1 MNDLFKKLDWGKI
14 VAWMGAFLT
23 VVAFVSFFVKDLPSL
38 LGFGPKEMSQA
49 EIVATLGALQSGK
62 ADAEF
67 QLTQIA
73 VANQQ
78 SANLST
84 QQALNAAQAGFQAT
98 LDAIHAEQD
107 SFIATQNANVAAQST
122 ANAASVFAT
131 QGALDAQ
138 ATQNALAQ
146 IQPTATPAPVAV
158 SDYRSLADAS
168 VSFQNNGQLDFS
180 VKASQ
185 GIPDPAPEGLAYV
198 WLLDTDH
205 SAASGM
211 QIADIGAD
219 VRVSVTASGGSWLG
233 TVQTVASN
241 GSLGDSFLFADI
253 KVNGPNLSAS
263 LDPAALGIPGNFDW
277 VARTLLGAETYPMLP
292 ESGHFSQ

>member
-1 MNDLFKKLDWGKI
+1 
-14 VAWMGAFLT
+14 
-23 VVAFVSFFVKDLPSL
+23 VSFFIKDLPQL
-38 LGFGPKEMSQA
+38 LGLGSKDLSQS
-49 EIVATLGALQSGK
+49 EIIATMGALQAGK

-78 SANLST
+78 SANQST
-84 QQALNAAQAGFQAT
+84 QQALNVAQANFQAT
-98 LDAIHAEQD
+98 LDAIKLEQD
-107 SFIATQNANVAAQST
+107 SFIATQNASAALDAT
-122 ANAASVFAT
+122 ANAAHAFAT

-158 SDYRSLADAS
+158 SDYRSLVDAA
-168 VSFQNNGQLDFS
+168 VSFQNNGLLEFS
-180 VKASQ
+180 VKVSQ
-185 GIPDPAPEGLAYV
+185 NIPDPAPDGLAYV

-219 VRVSVTASGGSWLG
+219 VRVSVTSSGGGWLG
-233 TVQTVASN
+233 TVQTVASD
-241 GSLGDSFLFADI
+241 GSLSDSFLFADI
-253 KVNGPNLSAS
+253 KVNGPNLAAS
-263 LDPAALGIPGNFDW
+263 LDSAALGIPASFDW
-277 VARTLLGAETYPMLP
+277 VARALLGAETYPILP
-292 ESGHFSQ
+292 GSGHFSQ